1 MARLLLLDKHKL
13 IKQIHYE
20 YGKVWHRICYINKVK
35 IKRNKY
41 LNNQYNIIETNKS
54 DIMER
59 IKKSAIIFHCEDN
72 FGENYK
78 YVLVTEIGE
87 EQEVISKEMK
97 LSTEIYDYEIV
108 SCFV

>member
-1 MARLLLLDKHKL
+1 
-13 IKQIHYE
+13 
-20 YGKVWHRICYINKVK
+20 
-35 IKRNKY
+35 
-41 LNNQYNIIETNKS
+41 
-54 DIMER
+54 MER

-78 YVLVTEIGE
+78 YGLIAEIGE
-87 EQEVISKEMK
+87 EQEVISKERK

>member
-1 MARLLLLDKHKL
+1 MAQNLLYKHCN
-13 IKQIHYE
+13 QINE
-20 YGKVWHRICYINKVK
+20 N
-35 IKRNKY
+35 
-41 LNNQYNIIETNKS
+41 
-54 DIMER
+54 MER

-78 YVLVTEIGE
+78 YVLVAEIGE
-87 EQEVISKEMK
+87 EQEVISKAMK

>member
-1 MARLLLLDKHKL
+1 
-13 IKQIHYE
+13 
-20 YGKVWHRICYINKVK
+20 
-35 IKRNKY
+35 
-41 LNNQYNIIETNKS
+41 
-54 DIMER
+54 MER

-78 YVLVTEIGE
+78 YVLITEIGE
-87 EQEVISKEMK
+87 EQEVISKERK

>member
-1 MARLLLLDKHKL
+1 MAQNLLYKHCN
-13 IKQIHYE
+13 QINE
-20 YGKVWHRICYINKVK
+20 N
-35 IKRNKY
+35 
-41 LNNQYNIIETNKS
+41 IETNKS
-54 DIMER
+54 NIMER
-59 IKKSAIIFHCEDN
+59 IKKSAIIFYCEDN

-78 YVLVTEIGE
+78 YVRIAEIGE

>member
-1 MARLLLLDKHKL
+1 MAQNLLYKHCN
-13 IKQIHYE
+13 QINE
-20 YGKVWHRICYINKVK
+20 N
-35 IKRNKY
+35 
-41 LNNQYNIIETNKS
+41 
-54 DIMER
+54 MER
-59 IKKSAIIFHCEDN
+59 IKKSAIIFYCEDN

-78 YVLVTEIGE
+78 YVRIAEIGE